1 MKFLEVFTA
10 EAKLIFKDVAV
21 VLTIIGGVILYA
33 FLYPQPYVA
42 QSVSALSVSFV
53 DLDKSKVSRDLAF
66 SINATPQI
74 EISRYDMSEKDAKEA
89 LIEGKIKALI
99 VIPPHFS
106 RDLSLHLSPVVALGA
121 DSSYFLIYGAV
132 LEGAMKAVL
141 TQSASIKVGELLVG
155 GTPMSTAINAF
166 SPYSLKTINLFNRD
180 NSYTQYVIPAVYIII
195 LQQTLLIGLGILGG
209 GINERLR
216 CAKKGHYA
224 SAPIWMMMSSRYII
238 FGFIFFVHMLFYFG
252 FSFSFFNITHLANIS
267 ELLSFGFAFI
277 SATIFCG
284 IFLGALFSA
293 REVATPAVLFSSL
306 PLVFSVGFIWPLEAI
321 PNFIKNLSLI
331 SPSTP
336 AIQGFLKLNQMGAEW
351 SATLPQFTLLWL
363 QALIYAILGYY
374 YINKNRK
381 TYVRNQ
387 KCNNS

>member
-1 MKFLEVFTA
+1 MRFLEVFTA
-10 EAKLIFKDVAV
+10 EAKLIFTDVAI

-74 EISRYDMSEKDAKEA
+74 NISRYDMSEKDAKEA
-89 LIEGKIKALI
+89 LIVGKIKAII

-106 RDLSLHLSPVVALGA
+106 RDLNLKLSPVVAVGA

-141 TQSASIKVGELLVG
+141 TQSATIKVGALLVEG
-155 GTPMSTAINAF
+155 LPMAGAVDAYTPF
-166 SPYSLKTINLFNRD
+166 SLKTMNLFNRD

-195 LQQTLLIGLGILGG
+195 LQQTMLIGLGILGG
-209 GINERLR
+209 GINERLKR
-216 CAKKGHYA
+216 RTKGYYE
-224 SAPIWMMMSSRYII
+224 SAPIWMMMSARYII

-252 FSFSFFNITHLANIS
+252 FSFSFFEVTHMADIS
-267 ELLSFGFAFI
+267 ELLRFGVAFI
-277 SATIFCG
+277 TASISLGILLGSIFNT
-284 IFLGALFSA
+284 
-293 REVATPAVLFSSL
+293 REIATPAVLFSSL
-306 PLVFSVGFIWPLEAI
+306 PLVFSVGFIWPLEAM
-321 PNFIKNLSLI
+321 PSFIQEFSNLF
-331 SPSTP
+331 PSTP
-336 AIQGFLKLNQMGAEW
+336 AMQGFLRLNQMGADLD
-351 SATLPQFTLLWL
+351 AIMPQYSLLWL
-363 QALIYAILGYY
+363 QALIYGILGYY

-381 TYVRNQ
+381 KYVRD
-387 KCNNS
+387 